1 MRIAHPFLLIICLG
15 FCACFDFQSEETDS
29 WTRTL
34 YKVETCSSPRTI
46 DLNKDGIL
54 DIVLGA
60 GGEEFDSTDAAV
72 VALNGANGEILW
84 KVKGRNQMVG
94 SAIFKDITGDS
105 VPDVFIGGRSAQFF
119 AIDGLT
125 GKRLWEYAK
134 AENTTENFVQDT
146 SMLNFFNPQ
155 FIPDQNGDG
164 VEEILTSFGGFVYA
178 QANDP
183 NRPTGMLMILDPI
196 TGKTLK
202 NAFVPDGKETY
213 MSPVLYDFGS
223 GLTIIFGT
231 GGETIQGNLY
241 ALSLSDFMASGT
253 SKATRID
260 SAASKGF
267 IAPPIITDLTGD
279 GIGDIVIGS
288 MDGWMKTF
296 NGKDFSLIW
305 SKKMQPSAETQS
317 MPAPVY
323 FDDDKVPDFFN
334 TFNVGE
340 WPNNDTA
347 IHVILSGV
355 DGHELFRDTLGM
367 LQYSSPVLLDHD
379 EDGYPDLIY
388 PVNMKIDA
396 QPLPKFKTQLMLYN
410 GKTGAKSSL
419 DALYAGRVFGSTPLV
434 TDLDAD
440 GKADLIYAYMAQGD
454 EMLAYNYLVIKRRE
468 LNVKMTNNI
477 WGGYMGTNYKSI
489 FQGK

>member
-1 MRIAHPFLLIICLG
+1 MKLSSIFLLIACVS
-15 FCACFDFQSEETDS
+15 FVACFDSHPDDTDN

-34 YKVETCSSPRTI
+34 YRVETSSSPRAI
-46 DLNKDGIL
+46 DLNRDGIP

-72 VALNGANGEILW
+72 VALNGANGEMLW

-94 SAIFKDITGDS
+94 CAIFKDITGDS

-125 GKRLWEYAK
+125 GRRLWEYVK
-134 AENTTENFVQDT
+134 ADNTVENFMNDT

-164 VEEILTSFGGFVYA
+164 VEDMLTAFGGFVPA
-178 QANDP
+178 QGNDP
-183 NRPTGMLMILDPI
+183 NRPSGMLIVIDPM
-196 TGKTLK
+196 TGKALK
-202 NAFVPDGKETY
+202 KAFVPGGKETY
-213 MSPVLYDFGS
+213 MSPVLYDFGK

-231 GGETIQGNLY
+231 GGETLQGNLY
-241 ALSLSDFMASGT
+241 AVPLAEFMVSGT
-253 SKATRID
+253 AKSIRID
-260 SAASKGF
+260 SAANKGF

-279 GIGDIVIGS
+279 GIADIVIGS

-305 SKKMQPSAETQS
+305 SKKIEPAAETQS

-323 FDDDKVPDFFN
+323 FNDDTVPDFFN
-334 TFNVGE
+334 TFNVGQ

-347 IHVILSGV
+347 IHIILSGV

-367 LQYSSPVLLDHD
+367 LQYSSPVLFDHD
-379 EDGYPDLIY
+379 EDSYPDLVY
-388 PVNMKIDA
+388 PVNRKIDA
-396 QPLPKFKTQLMLYN
+396 QPMPKFKTQLMLYN
-410 GKTGAKSSL
+410 GKTGAKSPL
-419 DALYAGRVFGSTPLV
+419 DSLYAGRVFGSTPLI
-434 TDLDAD
+434 TDLDSD
-440 GKADLIYAYMAQGD
+440 GKVDLIYTYMAQGN
-454 EMLAYNYLVIKRRE
+454 EMLAYNYLIIKRRE
-468 LNVKMTNNI
+468 LNVKMTKNI
-477 WGGYMGTNYKSI
+477 WGGYMGTDYKSI
-489 FQGK
+489 FKGK